1 MNRVVLAVTI
11 AISSAVAIDA
21 ATVAHKGIVPIIGT
35 TIQTREGVGF
45 DTTLRLVGKPG
56 LRGRLVFHPANQIAD
71 DATDPS
77 VRYSCQAFRCLDG
90 SAGMFRAS
98 VPMIGS
104 MDIIPDPDTDPSIP
118 VVYTRVFYGSPSYP
132 PSLMPIGSDV
142 PRIIADEWFRE
153 QSEGNSP
160 TSFAIPNL
168 GLGIRIKLGLRTLT
182 PVTYSVTLMQ
192 NGLADTTPAVSHAT
206 LPADYTLFLPI
217 ESVIGSPLGPFADV
231 RVDIESGSA
240 IGFYSYTQNFTNE
253 PQVVVAAPS
262 EGASA
267 STVP

>member
-1 MNRVVLAVTI
+1 MKRAVLAMTI
-11 AISSAVAIDA
+11 ALCVAVALDA

-35 TIQTREGVGF
+35 TIQTRDGVGF
-45 DTTLRLVGKPG
+45 DTSLRLVGKPG
-56 LRGRLVFHPANQIAD
+56 LRGRLVFHPANQVAD

-77 VRYSCQAFRCLDG
+77 VRYACQAFRCLDG
-90 SAGMFRAS
+90 SAGMFRA

-104 MDIIPDPDTDPSIP
+104 MDIIPDPDTDQTIP
-118 VVYTRVFYGSPSYP
+118 VVYTRVFYGSPSFP

-153 QSEGNSP
+153 QSEGNTV

-168 GLGIRIKLGLRTLT
+168 GSGIRIKLGLRTLT
-182 PVTYSVTLMQ
+182 PVTYSVTVMQ
-192 NGLADTTPAVSHAT
+192 NGVPDTTPAVSHAT

-240 IGFYSYTQNFTNE
+240 IGFYTYTQNFTNE

-262 EGASA
+262 EGAAA